1 MKNIVNH
8 EKFGEIIFIESYWSG
23 RKEIVING
31 VKLTKIDKQT
41 YKYRKI
47 ESLKDEFGQVIYNE
61 YGAPLT
67 KEVNKTF
74 NFKGNFIYGATLTCD
89 DEEIVIAP
97 KAKWYEIMLGL
108 IAFIF
113 VIIWGSSVELVSI
126 FPVVGGAIG
135 GAISAG
141 LGFYS
146 VLVMKSKKKVVEKVL
161 IGLGFAALSIFICF
175 IVALMIIG

>member
-8 EKFGEIIFIESYWSG
+8 EKFGEIIFIENFWTG
-23 RKEIVING
+23 KKEIVING
-31 VKLTKIDKQT
+31 VKLTKIDKKN
-41 YKYRKI
+41 YKYRKV
-47 ESLKDEFGQVIYNE
+47 ESLKDEYGAIVYNE

-67 KEVNKTF
+67 SEINKTF
-74 NFKGNFIYGATLTCD
+74 NFKGNFIYGAILTAD
-89 DEEIVIAP
+89 GEEIAIAP

-113 VIIWGSSVELVSI
+113 VIMWGSNPETVAI

-135 GAISAG
+135 GGISGG

-146 VLVMKSKKKVVEKVL
+146 ILVMKSKEKLVQKL
-161 IGLGFAALSIFICF
+161 LVGLGFTALSILICF
-175 IVALMIIG
+175 IIALMIIG